1 MCLIKKPE
9 IAYKI
14 LPRSFK
20 MPLNRRQKWRIE
32 KIQAERIARA
42 NRVADDNDVEIDA
55 NDAQTGK
62 VITRYGQHLLVENE
76 SGDLFQCTGRRNIE
90 ISVAGDQ
97 VIFQTTEENKGV
109 VTALLERTNS
119 LTRSQKLIAAN
130 IDELWLVVAI
140 EPHYQFELIDR
151 YLVVAE
157 NAGLP
162 INIVVNK
169 IELSNNFEQVIH
181 DFSMYKSAGY
191 SVSYLSVKEQ
201 TNVAEFKAQLNH
213 KTHIFLGQSG
223 VGKSS
228 LINELIPDL
237 NLRVNELST
246 KSKLGKHTTTNTTL
260 YHIPS
265 GGDLIDS
272 PGIREFQLDDLTDK
286 EILSGFREFK
296 PFIGECKFRNC
307 AHIKEPKCAI
317 KTAVENGDIHP
328 MRYTSYLQL
337 IDA

>member
-1 MCLIKKPE
+1 MSLT
-9 IAYKI
+9 
-14 LPRSFK
+14 
-20 MPLNRRQKWRIE
+20 RRQKWRIE

-42 NRVADDNDVEIDA
+42 NKASDNSEDLLDNAGEA
-55 NDAQTGK
+55 KTGL
-62 VITRYGQHLLVENE
+62 VITRYGQHLLVEAE
-76 SGDLFQCTGRRNIE
+76 SGELYQCTGRRNIE
-90 ISVAGDQ
+90 LSVAGDQ
-97 VIFQTTEENKGV
+97 VIFQIIGNDEGV
-109 VTALLERTNS
+109 VTALLERDN
-119 LTRSQKLIAAN
+119 LLRRSQKVIAAN
-130 IDELWLVVAI
+130 IDQLWLVVAI

-157 NAGLP
+157 NAELP

-169 IELSNNFEQVIH
+169 IELSQKMDQIKY
-181 DFSMYKSAGY
+181 DFSMYESAGY
-191 SVSYLSVKEQ
+191 SVHYLSVEEQ
-201 TNVAEFKAQLNH
+201 TNIAELKALLND

-237 NLRVNELST
+237 NLRVNEIST

-296 PFIGECKFRNC
+296 PFIGQCKFRNC
-307 AHIKEPKCAI
+307 AHINEPNCAI
-317 KTAVENGDIHP
+317 KQAVESGEIHIQ
-328 MRYTSYLQL
+328 RYQNYLNL
-337 IDA
+337 IS

>member
-1 MCLIKKPE
+1 MDLT
-9 IAYKI
+9 
-14 LPRSFK
+14 
-20 MPLNRRQKWRIE
+20 RRQKWRIE

-42 NRVADDNDVEIDA
+42 NRVADDNELTLESD
-55 NDAQTGK
+55 NAQTGL
-62 VITRYGQHLLVENE
+62 VITRYGQRLLVEAQ
-76 SGDLFQCTGRRNIE
+76 SGELYQCTGRRNIE
-90 ISVAGDQ
+90 LSVAGDQ
-97 VIFQTTEENKGV
+97 VVFQTTDNNEGV
-109 VTALLERTNS
+109 VTALLPRDNF

-169 IELSNNFEQVIH
+169 IELSDDFDQVKH
-181 DFSMYKSAGY
+181 DFSLYESAGY
-191 SVSYLSVKEQ
+191 SVHYLSVKAQ

-213 KTHIFLGQSG
+213 KAHIFLGQSG

-237 NLRVNELST
+237 NLRVNEIST

-286 EILSGFREFK
+286 EILSGFKEFK

-307 AHIKEPKCAI
+307 AHINEPKCAI
-317 KTAVENGDIHP
+317 KTAVEDGAINP
-328 MRYTSYLQL
+328 KRYHSYLQL
-337 IDA
+337 IGA

>member
-1 MCLIKKPE
+1 MDLT
-9 IAYKI
+9 
-14 LPRSFK
+14 
-20 MPLNRRQKWRIE
+20 RRQKWRIE

-42 NRVADDNDVEIDA
+42 NRVADDNELTLESD
-55 NDAQTGK
+55 NAQTGL
-62 VITRYGQHLLVENE
+62 VITRYGQRLLVEAQ
-76 SGDLFQCTGRRNIE
+76 SGELYQCTGRRNIE
-90 ISVAGDQ
+90 LSVAGDQ
-97 VIFQTTEENKGV
+97 VIFQTTDNNEGV
-109 VTALLERTNS
+109 VTALLPRDNF

-169 IELSNNFEQVIH
+169 IELSDDYDQVKH
-181 DFSMYKSAGY
+181 DFSLYESAGY
-191 SVSYLSVKEQ
+191 SVHYLSVKAQ
-201 TNVAEFKAQLNH
+201 TNVAEFKAQLKH
-213 KTHIFLGQSG
+213 KAHIFLGQSG

-237 NLRVNELST
+237 NLRVNEIST

-286 EILSGFREFK
+286 EILSGFKEFK

-307 AHIKEPKCAI
+307 AHINEPKCAI
-317 KTAVENGDIHP
+317 KTAVEDGAINP
-328 MRYTSYLQL
+328 KRYHSYLQL
-337 IDA
+337 IGA

>member
-1 MCLIKKPE
+1 MDLT
-9 IAYKI
+9 
-14 LPRSFK
+14 
-20 MPLNRRQKWRIE
+20 RRQKWRIE

-42 NRVADDNDVEIDA
+42 NRVADDNELTLKSD
-55 NDAQTGK
+55 NAQTGL
-62 VITRYGQHLLVENE
+62 VITRYGQRLLVEAQ
-76 SGDLFQCTGRRNIE
+76 SGELYQCTGRRNIE
-90 ISVAGDQ
+90 LSVAGDQ
-97 VIFQTTEENKGV
+97 VIFQTTDNNEGV
-109 VTALLERTNS
+109 VTALLKRDNS

-169 IELSNNFEQVIH
+169 IELSDNFDQVKH
-181 DFSMYKSAGY
+181 DFSLYESAGY
-191 SVSYLSVKEQ
+191 SVHYLSVKAQ
-201 TNVAEFKAQLNH
+201 TNVAEFKAQLKH
-213 KTHIFLGQSG
+213 KAHIFLGQSG

-237 NLRVNELST
+237 NLRVNEIST

-286 EILSGFREFK
+286 EILSGFKEFK

-307 AHIKEPKCAI
+307 AHINEPKCAI
-317 KTAVENGDIHP
+317 KTAVEDGAINP
-328 MRYTSYLQL
+328 KRYHSYLQL
-337 IDA
+337 IGA

>member
-1 MCLIKKPE
+1 MSLT
-9 IAYKI
+9 
-14 LPRSFK
+14 
-20 MPLNRRQKWRIE
+20 RRQKWRIE

-42 NRVADDNDVEIDA
+42 NRAADNSDDA
-55 NDAQTGK
+55 ELDDGDAQTGL
-62 VITRYGQHLLVENE
+62 VITRYGQRLLVEAE
-76 SGDLFQCTGRRNIE
+76 SGELLQCTGRRNIE
-90 ISVAGDQ
+90 LSVAGDQ
-97 VIFQTTEENKGV
+97 VIYQTTDNGEGV
-109 VTALLERTNS
+109 VTALLARENS
-119 LTRSQKLIAAN
+119 LVRSQKLIAAN
-130 IDELWLVVAI
+130 IDELWLVVSI

-157 NAGLP
+157 NANLP

-169 IELSNNFEQVIH
+169 IELSSDIDKVKR
-181 DFSMYKSAGY
+181 DFSMYESAGY
-191 SVSYLSVKEQ
+191 NVSYLSVNEKI
-201 TNVAEFKAQLNH
+201 NIAEFKSQLND

-237 NLRVNELST
+237 NLRVNEIST

-272 PGIREFQLDDLTDK
+272 PGIREFKLDELTDK
-286 EILSGFREFK
+286 EILSGFKEFK
-296 PFIGECKFRNC
+296 PFIGQCKFRNC

-317 KTAVENGDIHP
+317 KTAVESGDIHP
-328 MRYTSYLQL
+328 LRYANYLEL
-337 IDA
+337 IGL

>member
-1 MCLIKKPE
+1 MSLT
-9 IAYKI
+9 
-14 LPRSFK
+14 
-20 MPLNRRQKWRIE
+20 RRQKWRIE

-42 NRVADDNDVEIDA
+42 NKASDNSEDLLDNASE
-55 NDAQTGK
+55 AQTGL
-62 VITRYGQHLLVENE
+62 VITRYGQHLLVEAE
-76 SGDLFQCTGRRNIE
+76 SGELYQCTGRRNIE
-90 ISVAGDQ
+90 LSVAGDQ
-97 VIFQTTEENKGV
+97 VIFQIIGNDEGV
-109 VTALLERTNS
+109 VTALLERDN
-119 LTRSQKLIAAN
+119 LLRRSQKVIAAN
-130 IDELWLVVAI
+130 IDQLWLVVAI

-157 NAGLP
+157 NSELP

-169 IELSNNFEQVIH
+169 IELSQNMAQIKH
-181 DFSMYKSAGY
+181 DFSMYESAGY
-191 SVSYLSVKEQ
+191 SVHYLSVEEQ
-201 TNVAEFKAQLNH
+201 TNIAELKALLND

-237 NLRVNELST
+237 NLRVNEIST

-272 PGIREFQLDDLTDK
+272 PGVREFQLDDLTNK

-296 PFIGECKFRNC
+296 PFIGQCKFRNC
-307 AHIKEPKCAI
+307 AHINEPNCAI
-317 KTAVENGDIHP
+317 KQAVESGEIHIQ
-328 MRYTSYLQL
+328 RYQNYLNL
-337 IDA
+337 IS

>member
-1 MCLIKKPE
+1 MSLT
-9 IAYKI
+9 
-14 LPRSFK
+14 
-20 MPLNRRQKWRIE
+20 RRQKWRIE
-32 KIQAERIARA
+32 KIQTERIARA
-42 NRVADDNDVEIDA
+42 NRAADNHDDLALETDN
-55 NDAQTGK
+55 AQTGL
-62 VITRYGQHLLVENE
+62 VITRYGQRLLVEAE
-76 SGDLFQCTGRRNIE
+76 SGELYQCTGRRNIE
-90 ISVAGDQ
+90 LSVAGDQ
-97 VIFQTTEENKGV
+97 VIFQTIGNDEGV
-109 VTALLERTNS
+109 VTALLERDN
-119 LTRSQKLIAAN
+119 LLRRSQKVIAAN
-130 IDELWLVVAI
+130 IDQLWLVVAI

-157 NAGLP
+157 NANLP

-169 IELSNNFEQVIH
+169 IELSQKMDQIKY
-181 DFSMYKSAGY
+181 DFSMYESAGY
-191 SVSYLSVKEQ
+191 SVHNLSVEAQ
-201 TNVAEFKAQLNH
+201 TNIAELKALLND

-237 NLRVNELST
+237 NLRVNEIST

-296 PFIGECKFRNC
+296 PFIGQCKFRNC
-307 AHIKEPKCAI
+307 AHINEPNCAI
-317 KTAVENGDIHP
+317 KQAVESGEIHTQ
-328 MRYTSYLQL
+328 RYQNYLNL
-337 IDA
+337 IS

>member
-1 MCLIKKPE
+1 MDLT
-9 IAYKI
+9 
-14 LPRSFK
+14 
-20 MPLNRRQKWRIE
+20 RRQKWRIE

-42 NRVADDNDVEIDA
+42 NRVADDNELTLESD
-55 NDAQTGK
+55 NAQTGL
-62 VITRYGQHLLVENE
+62 VITRYGQRLLVEAQ
-76 SGDLFQCTGRRNIE
+76 SGELYQCTGRRNIE
-90 ISVAGDQ
+90 LSVAGDQ
-97 VIFQTTEENKGV
+97 VIFQTTDNNEGV
-109 VTALLERTNS
+109 VTALLPRDNF

-169 IELSNNFEQVIH
+169 IELSDDFDQVKH
-181 DFSMYKSAGY
+181 DFSLYESAGY
-191 SVSYLSVKEQ
+191 SVHYLSVKAQ
-201 TNVAEFKAQLNH
+201 TNVAKFKAQLNH
-213 KTHIFLGQSG
+213 KAHIFLGQSG

-237 NLRVNELST
+237 NLRVNEIST

-286 EILSGFREFK
+286 EILSGFKEFK

-307 AHIKEPKCAI
+307 AHINEPKCAI
-317 KTAVENGDIHP
+317 KTAVEDGAINP
-328 MRYTSYLQL
+328 KRYHSYLQL
-337 IDA
+337 IGA

>member
-1 MCLIKKPE
+1 MSLT
-9 IAYKI
+9 
-14 LPRSFK
+14 
-20 MPLNRRQKWRIE
+20 RRQKWRIE

-42 NRVADDNDVEIDA
+42 NKASDNSEDLLDNAGE
-55 NDAQTGK
+55 AQTGL
-62 VITRYGQHLLVENE
+62 VITRYGQHLLVEAE
-76 SGDLFQCTGRRNIE
+76 SGELYQCTGRRNIE
-90 ISVAGDQ
+90 LSVAGDQ
-97 VIFQTTEENKGV
+97 VIFQIIGNDEGV
-109 VTALLERTNS
+109 VTALLERDN
-119 LTRSQKLIAAN
+119 LLRRSQKVIAAN
-130 IDELWLVVAI
+130 IDQLWLVVAI

-157 NAGLP
+157 NAELP

-169 IELSNNFEQVIH
+169 IELSQKMDQIKY
-181 DFSMYKSAGY
+181 DFSMYESAGY
-191 SVSYLSVKEQ
+191 SVHYLSVEEQ
-201 TNVAEFKAQLNH
+201 TNIAELKALLNDR
-213 KTHIFLGQSG
+213 THIFLGQSG

-237 NLRVNELST
+237 NLRVNEIST

-296 PFIGECKFRNC
+296 PFIGQCKFRNC
-307 AHIKEPKCAI
+307 AHINEPNCAI
-317 KTAVENGDIHP
+317 KQAVESGEIHIQ
-328 MRYTSYLQL
+328 RYQNYLNL
-337 IDA
+337 IS

>member
-1 MCLIKKPE
+1 MSLT
-9 IAYKI
+9 
-14 LPRSFK
+14 
-20 MPLNRRQKWRIE
+20 RRQKWRIE

-42 NRVADDNDVEIDA
+42 NKASNDSEDLLDDETK
-55 NDAQTGK
+55 AQTGL
-62 VITRYGQHLLVENE
+62 VITRYGQRLLVEAE
-76 SGDLFQCTGRRNIE
+76 SGELYQCTGRRNIE
-90 ISVAGDQ
+90 LSVAGDQ
-97 VIFQTTEENKGV
+97 VVFQTIDNDEGV
-109 VTALLERTNS
+109 VTALLERDN
-119 LTRSQKLIAAN
+119 LLRRSQKIIAAN
-130 IDELWLVVAI
+130 IDQLWLVVAV

-157 NAGLP
+157 NANLP

-169 IELSNNFEQVIH
+169 IELSDNPEQVIY
-181 DFSMYKSAGY
+181 DFSMYESAGY
-191 SVSYLSVKEQ
+191 NVHYLSVKEQ
-201 TNVAEFKAQLNH
+201 TNLGEFKAQLNH
-213 KTHIFLGQSG
+213 KAHIFLGQSG

-272 PGIREFQLDDLTDK
+272 PGIREFQLDELTNK

-296 PFIGECKFRNC
+296 PYIGECKFRNC
-307 AHIKEPKCAI
+307 AHINEPKCAI
-317 KTAVENGDIHP
+317 KTAVEAGEINP
-328 MRYTSYLQL
+328 MRYNNYLQL
-337 IDA
+337 IGM

>member
-1 MCLIKKPE
+1 MSLT
-9 IAYKI
+9 
-14 LPRSFK
+14 
-20 MPLNRRQKWRIE
+20 RRQKWRIE

-42 NRVADDNDVEIDA
+42 NKASNDSEDLLDDETK
-55 NDAQTGK
+55 AQTGL
-62 VITRYGQHLLVENE
+62 VITRYGQRLLVEAE
-76 SGDLFQCTGRRNIE
+76 SGELYQCTGRRNIE
-90 ISVAGDQ
+90 LSVAGDQ
-97 VIFQTTEENKGV
+97 VVFQTIDNDEGV
-109 VTALLERTNS
+109 VTALLERDN
-119 LTRSQKLIAAN
+119 LLRRSQKIIAAN
-130 IDELWLVVAI
+130 IDQLWLVVAV

-157 NAGLP
+157 NANLP

-169 IELSNNFEQVIH
+169 IELSDNPEQVIY
-181 DFSMYKSAGY
+181 DFSMYESAGY
-191 SVSYLSVKEQ
+191 NVHYLSVKEQ
-201 TNVAEFKAQLNH
+201 TNLGEFKAQLNH
-213 KTHIFLGQSG
+213 KAHIFLGQSG

-296 PFIGECKFRNC
+296 PFIGLCKFRNC
-307 AHIKEPKCAI
+307 AHINEPKCAI
-317 KTAVENGDIHP
+317 KTAVENGDINSK
-328 MRYTSYLQL
+328 RYFNYLQL
-337 IDA
+337 IGV

>member
-1 MCLIKKPE
+1 LD
-9 IAYKI
+9 
-14 LPRSFK
+14 LT
-20 MPLNRRQKWRIE
+20 RRQKWRIE

-42 NRVADDNDVEIDA
+42 NRVADDNELTLESD
-55 NDAQTGK
+55 NAQTGL
-62 VITRYGQHLLVENE
+62 VITRYGQRLLVEAQ
-76 SGDLFQCTGRRNIE
+76 SGELYQCTGRRNIE
-90 ISVAGDQ
+90 LSVAGDQ
-97 VIFQTTEENKGV
+97 VIFQTTDNNEGV
-109 VTALLERTNS
+109 VTALLPRDNF

-169 IELSNNFEQVIH
+169 IELSDDFDQVKH
-181 DFSMYKSAGY
+181 DFSLYESAGY
-191 SVSYLSVKEQ
+191 SVHYLSVKAQ

-213 KTHIFLGQSG
+213 KAHIFLGQSG

-237 NLRVNELST
+237 NLRVNEIST

-260 YHIPS
+260 
-265 GGDLIDS
+265 
-272 PGIREFQLDDLTDK
+272 
-286 EILSGFREFK
+286 
-296 PFIGECKFRNC
+296 
-307 AHIKEPKCAI
+307 
-317 KTAVENGDIHP
+317 
-328 MRYTSYLQL
+328 
-337 IDA
+337 

>member
-1 MCLIKKPE
+1 LS
-9 IAYKI
+9 
-14 LPRSFK
+14 LT
-20 MPLNRRQKWRIE
+20 RRQKWRIE

-42 NRVADDNDVEIDA
+42 NRAADNSDDA
-55 NDAQTGK
+55 ELDDGDAQTGL
-62 VITRYGQHLLVENE
+62 VITRYGQRLLVEAE
-76 SGDLFQCTGRRNIE
+76 SGEMFQCTGRRNIE
-90 ISVAGDQ
+90 LSVAGDQ
-97 VIFQTTEENKGV
+97 VIYQTTDNGEGV
-109 VTALLERTNS
+109 VTALLARENS
-119 LTRSQKLIAAN
+119 LVRSQKLIAAN

-157 NAGLP
+157 NANLP

-169 IELSNNFEQVIH
+169 IELSSDIDKVKR
-181 DFSMYKSAGY
+181 DFSMYESAGY
-191 SVSYLSVKEQ
+191 NVSYLSVNEKI
-201 TNVAEFKAQLNH
+201 NIAEFKSQLND

-237 NLRVNELST
+237 NLRVNEIST

-272 PGIREFQLDDLTDK
+272 PGIREFQLDELTDK
-286 EILSGFREFK
+286 EILSGFKEFK
-296 PFIGECKFRNC
+296 PFIGQCKFRNC

-317 KTAVENGDIHP
+317 KTAVETGKIHP
-328 MRYTSYLQL
+328 KRYTNYLQL
-337 IDA
+337 IGA

>member
-1 MCLIKKPE
+1 MSLT
-9 IAYKI
+9 
-14 LPRSFK
+14 
-20 MPLNRRQKWRIE
+20 RRQKWRIE

-42 NRVADDNDVEIDA
+42 NRAADNSDDA
-55 NDAQTGK
+55 ELDDEDAQTGL
-62 VITRYGQHLLVENE
+62 VITRYGQRLLVEAE
-76 SGDLFQCTGRRNIE
+76 SGEMLQCTGRRNIE
-90 ISVAGDQ
+90 LSVAGDQ
-97 VIFQTTEENKGV
+97 VIYQTTDNGEGV
-109 VTALLERTNS
+109 VTALLARENS
-119 LTRSQKLIAAN
+119 LVRSQKLIAAN

-157 NAGLP
+157 NANLP

-169 IELSNNFEQVIH
+169 IELSSDFDKVKR
-181 DFSMYKSAGY
+181 DFSMYESAGY
-191 SVSYLSVKEQ
+191 NVSYLSVNEKI
-201 TNVAEFKAQLNH
+201 NIAEFKSQLND

-237 NLRVNELST
+237 NLRVNEIST

-272 PGIREFQLDDLTDK
+272 PGIREFKLDELTDK
-286 EILSGFREFK
+286 EILSGFKEFK
-296 PFIGECKFRNC
+296 PFIGQCKFRNC

-317 KTAVENGDIHP
+317 KTAVESGDIHP
-328 MRYTSYLQL
+328 LRYANYLQL
-337 IDA
+337 IGL

>member
-1 MCLIKKPE
+1 MSLT
-9 IAYKI
+9 
-14 LPRSFK
+14 
-20 MPLNRRQKWRIE
+20 RRQKWRIE

-42 NRVADDNDVEIDA
+42 NRAADNSDDTELDDG
-55 NDAQTGK
+55 DAQTGL
-62 VITRYGQHLLVENE
+62 VITRYGQRLLVEAE
-76 SGDLFQCTGRRNIE
+76 SGEMFQCTGRRNIE
-90 ISVAGDQ
+90 LSVAGDQ
-97 VIFQTTEENKGV
+97 VIYQTTDNGEGV
-109 VTALLERTNS
+109 VTALLARENS
-119 LTRSQKLIAAN
+119 LVRSQKLIAAN
-130 IDELWLVVAI
+130 IDELWLVVSI

-157 NAGLP
+157 NANLP

-169 IELSNNFEQVIH
+169 IELSSDIDKVKR
-181 DFSMYKSAGY
+181 DFSMYESAGY
-191 SVSYLSVKEQ
+191 NVSYLSVNEKI
-201 TNVAEFKAQLNH
+201 NIAEFKSQLND

-237 NLRVNELST
+237 NLRVNEIST

-272 PGIREFQLDDLTDK
+272 PGIREFKLDELTDK
-286 EILSGFREFK
+286 EILSGFKEFK
-296 PFIGECKFRNC
+296 PFIGQCKFRNC

-328 MRYTSYLQL
+328 LRYANYLQL
-337 IDA
+337 IGL

>member
-1 MCLIKKPE
+1 MDLT
-9 IAYKI
+9 
-14 LPRSFK
+14 
-20 MPLNRRQKWRIE
+20 RRQKWRIE

-42 NRVADDNDVEIDA
+42 NRVADDNELTLESE
-55 NDAQTGK
+55 NAQTGL
-62 VITRYGQHLLVENE
+62 VITRYGQRLLVEAQ
-76 SGDLFQCTGRRNIE
+76 SGELYQCTGRRNIE
-90 ISVAGDQ
+90 LSVAGDQ
-97 VIFQTTEENKGV
+97 VIFQTTDNGEGV
-109 VTALLERTNS
+109 VTALLPRDNF

-169 IELSNNFEQVIH
+169 IELSDDFDQVKH
-181 DFSMYKSAGY
+181 DFSLYESAGY
-191 SVSYLSVKEQ
+191 SVHYLSVKAQ

-213 KTHIFLGQSG
+213 KAHIFLGQSG

-237 NLRVNELST
+237 NLRVNEIST

-286 EILSGFREFK
+286 EILSGFKEFK

-307 AHIKEPKCAI
+307 AHINEPKCAI
-317 KTAVENGDIHP
+317 KTAVEDGAINP
-328 MRYTSYLQL
+328 KRYHSYLQL
-337 IDA
+337 IGA